1 MEELKTKFD
10 YNETINEIK
19 NIMLNLYNFHSLEMA
34 MYDSDYVDHVSILIN
49 TTAESVNDID
59 EKVVNKLKELVN
71 RYAFQMSLLIVERI
85 KVLDL
90 ENYTEEELKSVRSY
104 EEIEGL
110 EFDELNELEQEIVKS
125 EPDGIM
131 ISNTKNLEK
140 IFAEQ
145 YFE

>member
-90 ENYTEEELKSVRSY
+90 ENYTEEELKSVRPY

-125 EPDGIM
+125 EPDGII
-131 ISNTKNLEK
+131 ISNTENLEK

>member
-10 YNETINEIK
+10 YNEIINEIK

-34 MYDSDYVDHVSILIN
+34 MYNNESVDHVSILIN

-59 EKVVNKLKELVN
+59 EEIVNKLKEFVN

-90 ENYTEEELKSVRSY
+90 EKYTEEELNSVRPY
-104 EEIEGL
+104 EQIEGL

-131 ISNTKNLEK
+131 ISNTENLEK

>member
-1 MEELKTKFD
+1 MKELKTKFD

-90 ENYTEEELKSVRSY
+90 ENYTEEELRSVRPY

-131 ISNTKNLEK
+131 ISNTENLEK

>member
-59 EKVVNKLKELVN
+59 EEIVNKLKEFVN

-90 ENYTEEELKSVRSY
+90 ENYTEEELKSVRPY

-131 ISNTKNLEK
+131 ISNTENLEK

-145 YFE
+145 YFG

>member
-10 YNETINEIK
+10 YNEIINEIK

-34 MYDSDYVDHVSILIN
+34 MYDSECVDHVSILIN

-59 EKVVNKLKELVN
+59 KEIIDKLKEFVN
-71 RYAFQMSLLIVERI
+71 KHAFQMSLLIVESI

-90 ENYTEEELKSVRSY
+90 EKYTEEELKAVRPY
-104 EEIEGL
+104 EQIEGL
-110 EFDELNELEQEIVKS
+110 EFDELNELEQAIVKN

-131 ISNTKNLEK
+131 ISNTENLEK

>member
-59 EKVVNKLKELVN
+59 EEIVN

-90 ENYTEEELKSVRSY
+90 ENYTEEELKSVRPY

-131 ISNTKNLEK
+131 ISNTENLEK

>member
-59 EKVVNKLKELVN
+59 EEIVNKLKEFVN

-90 ENYTEEELKSVRSY
+90 ENYTEEELKSVRPY

-131 ISNTKNLEK
+131 ISNTENLEK

>member
-90 ENYTEEELKSVRSY
+90 ENYTEEELKSVRPY

>member
-90 ENYTEEELKSVRSY
+90 ENYTEEELKSVRPY

-131 ISNTKNLEK
+131 ISNTENLEK

>member
-10 YNETINEIK
+10 YNEIINEIK

-34 MYDSDYVDHVSILIN
+34 MYNNESVDHVSILIN

-59 EKVVNKLKELVN
+59 EKVINKLKELVN

-85 KVLDL
+85 KVLDF
-90 ENYTEEELKSVRSY
+90 EKYTEEELNSVRPY
-104 EEIEGL
+104 EQIEGL

-131 ISNTKNLEK
+131 ISNAENLEK

>member
-1 MEELKTKFD
+1 MEELKTNFD

-49 TTAESVNDID
+49 TTAETVNDID
-59 EKVVNKLKELVN
+59 EKVIDKLKKLVNK
-71 RYAFQMSLLIVERI
+71 YAFQMDLLVVERV
-85 KVLDL
+85 KLLDL
-90 ENYTEEELKSVRSY
+90 EKYTEEELKSVRPY

-131 ISNTKNLEK
+131 ISNTENLEK

>member
-10 YNETINEIK
+10 YNEIINEIK

-34 MYDSDYVDHVSILIN
+34 MYDSDCVDHVSILIN

-90 ENYTEEELKSVRSY
+90 ENYTEEELKSVRPY

-131 ISNTKNLEK
+131 ISNTENLEK

>member
-10 YNETINEIK
+10 YNEIINEIK

-34 MYDSDYVDHVSILIN
+34 MYNSDYVDHVSILIN

-71 RYAFQMSLLIVERI
+71 RYAFQMDLLVVERV
-85 KVLDL
+85 KLLDL
-90 ENYTEEELKSVRSY
+90 EKYTEEELQSVRPY
-104 EEIEGL
+104 EQIEGL
-110 EFDELNELEQEIVKS
+110 EFDELNELEQEIVKN
-125 EPDGIM
+125 EPNGIM
-131 ISNTKNLEK
+131 INNTENLEK